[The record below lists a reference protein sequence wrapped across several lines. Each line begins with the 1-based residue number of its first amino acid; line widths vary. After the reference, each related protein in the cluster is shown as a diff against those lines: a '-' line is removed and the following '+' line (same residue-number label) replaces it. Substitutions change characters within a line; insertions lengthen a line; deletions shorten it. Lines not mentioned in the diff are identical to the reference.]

1 VNNTLFYN
9 LNEISHDLKGTKR
22 VKNFIKMLITDRSI
36 QTEKKYENASKTEI
50 FGNVL
55 ITSNE
60 NYPIEI
66 EPSDRRFTVFGTG
79 CPLKE
84 LTGFNITE
92 LIEEIEDE
100 LENFAWYLKNYS
112 CDKSLYHTALN
123 TAEKQALIDGTTD
136 RFSLFV
142 RALIHKELEY
152 FAILEED
159 AKYLYQ
165 TMEQDFK
172 KERICQSDL
181 KSIYDTLFDDNIAS
195 KTLLGKLR
203 SVEPLIFLADRK
215 KLIKSNGKYYYS
227 LKQ

>member
-1 VNNTLFYN
+1 MRGRK
-9 LNEISHDLKGTKR
+9 S
-22 VKNFIKMLITDRSI
+22 VKNFIKMLVVDRSI
-36 QTEKKYENASKTEI
+36 QTEKKYENAGKTEI

-60 NYPIEI
+60 NYPIEV

-84 LTGFNITE
+84 LAGFNITE
-92 LIEEIEDE
+92 LIEDIYNE
-100 LENFAWYLKNYS
+100 LENFAWYLKSYP
-112 CDKSLYHTALN
+112 CDESLYHTPLD
-123 TAEKQALIDGTTD
+123 TPEKQALIDGTTD
-136 RFSLFV
+136 RFTLFV
-142 RALIHKELEY
+142 RALMHKDLEY
-152 FAILEED
+152 FSILDED
-159 AKYLYQ
+159 KVSLYS
-165 TMEQDFK
+165 TLEADFK

-181 KSIYDTLFDDNIAS
+181 KLIYDALFDDNIPS

-203 SVEPLIFLADRK
+203 AIEPLVFPSDRK